1 MKYSISC
8 RRWSEKWRIAK
19 REVFYLLAPYE
30 TLVAGGKLTAIVRLA
45 KRAETSKLYKSVQ
58 HVREKFN

>member
-1 MKYSISC
+1 M
-8 RRWSEKWRIAK
+8 
-19 REVFYLLAPYE
+19 FYLLAPYE
-30 TLVAGGKLTAIVRLA
+30 TLVAGGKPTAIVRLA

>member
-1 MKYSISC
+1 M
-8 RRWSEKWRIAK
+8 
-19 REVFYLLAPYE
+19 FYLLAPCE
-30 TLVAGGKLTAIVRLA
+30 TLVAGGKPTAIVRLA